1 MGCDRGTDNLLW
13 CIRAVFIDLPFPFR
27 SLSPAQHEIIFSQH
41 AFVVYPIVTQAE
53 LVKSQGVLKRAL
65 EGYAAQA
72 GQSDIPSV
80 KQLQKNL
87 DVRIIPATTILELTY
102 VNENAEQAAKIL
114 NAVAEAAVAENTEAI
129 RQEAS

>member
-1 MGCDRGTDNLLW
+1 M
-13 CIRAVFIDLPFPFR
+13 
-27 SLSPAQHEIIFSQH
+27 
-41 AFVVYPIVTQAE
+41 
-53 LVKSQGVLKRAL
+53 KRAL